1 MGHNM
6 KNTIKPF
13 SVGIL
18 AGGKS
23 TRMGQNKALMEFQN
37 ETMIGRISREFS
49 QLGEVLV
56 SASSRGLYEAE
67 GVHVVYDEER
77 EIGPIEG
84 IRQLVRASGEEYIFI
99 CAADMPF
106 IRVEI
111 AKYIA
116 EFISSDYD
124 CYVVADEERV
134 HPLCA
139 IYSKKIL
146 PVIEELI
153 RDGKYKLMGLLN
165 RVRTKYISLE
175 HTNFDRRVL
184 RNVNTKDEF
193 LRLSLPYVFAVSGYK
208 NSGKT
213 WLIEKLINEFI
224 RCGYSVGVLKHDG
237 KDHIEEAEGTDTAR
251 HKRAGANCT
260 LVFSDTQY
268 VLTACEVRIKSG
280 ISETIRQAGKCDTSK
295 SADRNT
301 GNAGT
306 ISFAD
311 EENQCSVLANSSYVE
326 QRADHFIEEIKRLPD
341 SPDII
346 ILEGFKK
353 SKYPKVEIVRS
364 TAVPHSV
371 ADPAT
376 LICISTDIL
385 APEEVSCPVYG
396 LDDVQGIFSCIREFF
411 SI

>member
-1 MGHNM
+1 MKKTGHP
-6 KNTIKPF
+6 PF
-13 SVGIL
+13 AVGIL

-49 QLGEVLV
+49 GLGEVLV
-56 SASSRGLYEAE
+56 SASSRGIYEVE
-67 GVHVVYDEER
+67 GLRVVYDVEK

-84 IRQLVRASGEEYIFI
+84 IRQLVKASSEEYIFI

-106 IRVEI
+106 VNTDI
-111 AKYIA
+111 ANYLA
-116 EFISSDYD
+116 EFISSDHD
-124 CYVVADEERV
+124 CYVVVDEDHV

-153 RDGKYKLMGLLN
+153 REGKYRLMELLN

-175 HTNFDRRVL
+175 HTDFDRRVL

-193 LRLSLPYVFAVSGYK
+193 LRLSLPVVFAVSGYK
-208 NSGKT
+208 NTGKT

-224 RCGYSVGVLKHDG
+224 RSGYSVGVLKHDG
-237 KDHIEEAEGTDTAR
+237 QDHISEAEGTDTQR
-251 HKRAGANCT
+251 HIKAGACAT
-260 LVFSDTQY
+260 LVFSDSGYT
-268 VLTACEVRIKSG
+268 LTVKDPIKIHGVPGEAEESTCPVP
-280 ISETIRQAGKCDTSK
+280 E
-295 SADRNT
+295 SAEGRYLP
-301 GNAGT
+301 A
-306 ISFAD
+306 
-311 EENQCSVLANSSYVE
+311 E
-326 QRADHFIEEIKRLPD
+326 HFIESMKGLPEP
-341 SPDII
+341 PDII

-353 SKYPKVEIVRS
+353 SKYPKVEIVRAS
-364 TAVPHSV
+364 VVPHSV

-376 LICISTDIL
+376 LICIATDIIS
-385 APEEVSCPVYG
+385 PEEVSCPVYG
-396 LDDVQGIFSCIREFF
+396 TDDVQGIFSCVREYF

>member
-1 MGHNM
+1 MGHGTRNAV
-6 KNTIKPF
+6 KPF

-49 QLGEVLV
+49 KVGEVLV
-56 SASSRGLYEAE
+56 SASSHGLYEAE
-67 GVHVVYDEER
+67 GIRVVYDEIK

-84 IRQLVRASGEEYIFI
+84 IRQLVSASGEEYIFI

-106 IRVEI
+106 VNTEI

-124 CYVVADEERV
+124 CYVVADEDRV

-153 RDGKYKLMGLLN
+153 REGKYKLMELLN

-175 HTNFDRRVL
+175 HTDFDRRVL

-193 LRLSLPYVFAVSGYK
+193 LRLSLPVVFAVSGYK

-224 RCGYSVGVLKHDG
+224 LSGYSVGVLKHDG
-237 KDHIEEAEGTDTAR
+237 QDHIEEAEGTDTAR
-251 HKRAGANCT
+251 HRRAGAVST
-260 LVFSDTQY
+260 LVFSDTKY
-268 VLTACEVRIKSG
+268 VLTVVSKQKISG
-280 ISETIRQAGKCDTSK
+280 ISDIAEKKEVPETSIS
-295 SADRNT
+295 S
-301 GNAGT
+301 NAESLT
-306 ISFAD
+306 DHFAD
-311 EENQCSVLANSSYVE
+311 LY
-326 QRADHFIEEIKRLPD
+326 IEEMKRQPNP
-341 SPDII
+341 PDII

-364 TAVPHSV
+364 STVPYSV

-385 APEEVSCPVYG
+385 SPDKVSCPIYG
-396 LDDVQGIFSCIREFF
+396 LDDVQGIFSCVREFF

>member
-1 MGHNM
+1 M
-6 KNTIKPF
+6 KKPLTAAY

-23 TRMGQNKALMEFQN
+23 SRMGQNKALMEFQN
-37 ETMIGRISREFS
+37 ETMIGRILRQFS
-49 QLGEVLV
+49 DCSEVLV
-56 SASSRGLYEAE
+56 SASSHGLYEAE
-67 GVHVVYDEER
+67 GIRVVYDEIK

-84 IRQLVRASGEEYIFI
+84 IRQLVSASGEEYIFI

-106 IRVEI
+106 VNADI

-124 CYVVADEERV
+124 CYVVADEDRV

-153 RDGKYKLMGLLN
+153 REGKYKLMELLN

-175 HTNFDRRVL
+175 HTDFDRRVL

-193 LRLSLPYVFAVSGYK
+193 LRLSLPVVFAVSGYK

-224 RCGYSVGVLKHDG
+224 LSGYSVGVLKHDG
-237 KDHIEEAEGTDTAR
+237 QDHIEEAEGTDTAR
-251 HKRAGANCT
+251 HRRAGAVST
-260 LVFSDTQY
+260 LVFSDSQY
-268 VLTACEVRIKSG
+268 VLTVVSKQKMSG
-280 ISETIRQAGKCDTSK
+280 LSDTAEKKEIPETSRS
-295 SADRNT
+295 S
-301 GNAGT
+301 NAESLT
-306 ISFAD
+306 DHFAD
-311 EENQCSVLANSSYVE
+311 LY
-326 QRADHFIEEIKRLPD
+326 IEEMKRQPN

-364 TAVPHSV
+364 SAVPYSV

-385 APEEVSCPVYG
+385 SPDDVSCPVYG
-396 LDDVQGIFSCIREFF
+396 LDDVQGIFSCVREYF

>member
-1 MGHNM
+1 MGHVTRNAVR
-6 KNTIKPF
+6 PF

-49 QLGEVLV
+49 KVGEVLV
-56 SASSRGLYEAE
+56 SASSHGLYETE
-67 GVHVVYDEER
+67 GVRVVYDEIK

-84 IRQLVRASGEEYIFI
+84 IRQLVSASGEEYIFI

-106 IRVEI
+106 VNAEI

-124 CYVVADEERV
+124 CYVVADEDRV

-153 RDGKYKLMGLLN
+153 REGKYKLMELLN

-175 HTNFDRRVL
+175 HTDFDRRVL

-193 LRLSLPYVFAVSGYK
+193 LRLSLPVVFAVSGYK

-224 RCGYSVGVLKHDG
+224 LAGYSVGVLKHDG
-237 KDHIEEAEGTDTAR
+237 QDHIEEAEGTDTAR
-251 HKRAGANCT
+251 HRKAGAVST
-260 LVFSDTQY
+260 LVFSDTKY
-268 VLTACEVRIKSG
+268 VLTVTNTERKSG
-280 ISETIRQAGKCDTSK
+280 ISEGFGKRDSSQINLCQQNFDQKETKEIPENSK
-295 SADRNT
+295 SSNT
-301 GNAGT
+301 ESLT
-306 ISFAD
+306 DHF
-311 EENQCSVLANSSYVE
+311 
-326 QRADHFIEEIKRLPD
+326 ADHFIEEMKRQQNP
-341 SPDII
+341 PDII

-364 TAVPHSV
+364 SAVPYSV

-385 APEEVSCPVYG
+385 SPDEVSCPIYG
-396 LDDVQGIFSCIREFF
+396 LDDVQGIFSCVREFF

>member
-1 MGHNM
+1 MGHG
-6 KNTIKPF
+6 KNSSATAF

-23 TRMGQNKALMEFQN
+23 TRMGQNKALMEYQN

-49 QLGEVLV
+49 KLGEVLV
-56 SASSRGLYEAE
+56 SASARGLYEAE
-67 GVHVVYDEER
+67 GLRVVYDEAK

-84 IRQLVRASGEEYIFI
+84 IRQLVTASGEEYIFI

-106 IRVEI
+106 VTVEL
-111 AKYIA
+111 AKYLA

-139 IYSKKIL
+139 IYSKRIL

-153 RDGKYKLMGLLN
+153 REGKYRLMELLS

-175 HTNFDRRVL
+175 HTTFDRRVL

-193 LRLSLPYVFAVSGYK
+193 LRLSLPVIFAVSGYK
-208 NSGKT
+208 NTGKT

-224 RCGYSVGVLKHDG
+224 RSGYSVGVLKHDG
-237 KDHIEEAEGTDTAR
+237 QDHIIEADGTDTRR
-251 HKRAGANCT
+251 HREAGAVSTC
-260 LVFSDTQY
+260 VFSDSEY
-268 VLTACEVRIKSG
+268 VLTVE
-280 ISETIRQAGKCDTSK
+280 
-295 SADRNT
+295 
-301 GNAGT
+301 
-306 ISFAD
+306 
-311 EENQCSVLANSSYVE
+311 SSY
-326 QRADHFIEEIKRLPD
+326 RKHFVTSGTKNSGSESDDGAAYAQAERLIDEMKSLPEAPD
-341 SPDII
+341 VI

-353 SKYPKVEIVRS
+353 SKYPKVEIVRGS
-364 TAVPHSV
+364 VVPHSV

-376 LICISTDIL
+376 LICIATDMES
-385 APEEVSCPVYG
+385 PEEVSCPVYG
-396 LDDVQGIFSCIREFF
+396 LSDVPGIFSCIREYF

>member
-1 MGHNM
+1 MQNRV
-6 KNTIKPF
+6 KPF

-49 QLGEVLV
+49 KLGEVLV
-56 SASSRGLYEAE
+56 SASKCGLYETE
-67 GVHVVYDEER
+67 GVRVVYDEIK

-84 IRQLVRASGEEYIFI
+84 IRQLVKASGEDYIFI

-106 IRVEI
+106 VNTEI
-111 AKYIA
+111 ARYIA

-124 CYVVADEERV
+124 CYVVADAERV

-153 RDGKYKLMGLLN
+153 REGKYKLMELLN

-175 HTNFDRRVL
+175 HTDFDRRVL

-193 LRLSLPYVFAVSGYK
+193 LRLSLPVIFAVSGYT

-224 RCGYSVGVLKHDG
+224 LSGYSVGVLKHDG
-237 KDHIEEAEGTDTAR
+237 QDHIEEAEGTDTWR
-251 HKRAGANCT
+251 HRRAGAVCT
-260 LVFSDTQY
+260 LVFSDTKY
-268 VLTACEVRIKSG
+268 VLTADSP
-280 ISETIRQAGKCDTSK
+280 SK
-295 SADRNT
+295 NL
-301 GNAGT
+301 AGT
-306 ISFAD
+306 YADPMQTSTGESKDILNADSSVDSNNDLYVNSFFD
-311 EENQCSVLANSSYVE
+311 LIT
-326 QRADHFIEEIKRLPD
+326 DHYINKLKCQPNH
-341 SPDII
+341 PDII

-353 SKYPKVEIVRS
+353 SKYPKVEIVRNS
-364 TAVPHSV
+364 AVPYSV

-385 APEEVSCPVYG
+385 SPDEVSCPVFG
-396 LDDVQGIFSCIREFF
+396 LDDVQGIFSCLREFF